1 MDRWLRGSKL
11 TSKVSSPPSSPP
23 PYKRKIVE
31 HEQAPSPTELA
42 TSPATVKSYREDGF
56 AAEKPI
62 DDERDFQT
70 RAITRVVQRHLPAVL
85 ADVLPA
91 ALKQILPAML
101 PALFALPASF
111 TSSYDSSSL
120 DSDSSHA
127 QPPQT
132 SRKSLVQDLP
142 PYNLRPSDLTPLGAS
157 LLPHVLAHVQPQ
169 LQKMHARS
177 LARGV
182 HRLHRDAALE
192 LEDEAEEYK
201 AELAQVRDDGFED
214 LQQEAGYRLDEVREM
229 GRNVAE
235 EVREMGRDVAEEVGI
250 EIESVVRARAEK
262 ALRDVRRA
270 VNEAALQHE
279 FTEVRR
285 RGHRRVGKGGYRGLG
300 DRMWAAA

>member
-1 MDRWLRGSKL
+1 
-11 TSKVSSPPSSPP
+11 
-23 PYKRKIVE
+23 
-31 HEQAPSPTELA
+31 
-42 TSPATVKSYREDGF
+42 VKSHREDGF
-56 AAEKPI
+56 AAEKSI

-91 ALKQILPAML
+91 ALKQILPELLPAML

-120 DSDSSHA
+120 DSDSSHD

-192 LEDEAEEYK
+192 LEEEAEEYK

-229 GRNVAE
+229 GRDVAE
-235 EVREMGRDVAEEVGI
+235 EVGRDVAEEVGI

-270 VNEAALQHE
+270 VNEAALQQE
-279 FTEVRR
+279 STGVRR

-300 DRMWAAA
+300 DRMGAAA

>member
-1 MDRWLRGSKL
+1 
-11 TSKVSSPPSSPP
+11 VSSPPSSPP

-91 ALKQILPAML
+91 TLKQILPELLPAML

-132 SRKSLVQDLP
+132 SGKSLVQDLP

-192 LEDEAEEYK
+192 LEEEAEEYK

-214 LQQEAGYRLDEVREM
+214 LQHEAGYRLD
-229 GRNVAE
+229 

-270 VNEAALQHE
+270 VNEAALQQE
-279 FTEVRR
+279 SSEVRR